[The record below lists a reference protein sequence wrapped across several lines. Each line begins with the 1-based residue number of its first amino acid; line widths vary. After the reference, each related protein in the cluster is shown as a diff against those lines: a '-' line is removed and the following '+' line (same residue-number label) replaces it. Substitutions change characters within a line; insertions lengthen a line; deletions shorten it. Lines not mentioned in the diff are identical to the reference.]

1 MVLLSESESE
11 SPSLCFSPK
20 FESLSQ
26 ALSLRG
32 SGSLGRPV
40 TRRPLP
46 PGSGLV
52 CVKAKDDKRLGV
64 DSDLVRTPSY
74 MTMLNRRLQVAERL
88 LFLTVLPM
96 AMFEE
101 PRHYLRRVS
110 NYVMIGMLFI
120 VARTCC
126 FAGLKG
132 LRESFLAY
140 QVWCHHSKYSTIPR
154 NENRHF

>member
-1 MVLLSESESE
+1 M
-11 SPSLCFSPK
+11 
-20 FESLSQ
+20 
-26 ALSLRG
+26 
-32 SGSLGRPV
+32 
-40 TRRPLP
+40 
-46 PGSGLV
+46 

-74 MTMLNRRLQVAERL
+74 MTMLNRRLQVAERI

-120 VARTCC
+120 MIVARTCC

-140 QVWCHHSKYSTIPR
+140 QVWCHHSKYSDDSLSGPGGQL
-154 NENRHF
+154 ENDVKRVHTGKHGNFENTVYQPEHVEAHFTLKYSMSLQYDSAK